1 MELTPEERRRIYEEE
16 KARIEAEQKQEKP
29 EEIPTL
35 NLQQNISCTLCYAF
49 FWISGIIFL
58 VLEKKD
64 KVVNFHAIQSIVLFG
79 GLTIL
84 SACLSWIPHVGGFFS
99 TVIGILMFVF
109 WIVLMVKAYQ
119 GKRYKAPLAGDI
131 AEIIHQSAWKEDTA
145 AGAAAAGSQ
154 DTKGEE
160 KEDFVAAL
168 TQKADG
174 FEKKADEFG
183 KKADDFGKKADDFGK
198 KVDNYFTRTRTG
210 RIIGYSFAIFWNII
224 LIIFFTLFYEYVAW
238 YSVGDD
244 GGLVISPLLTP
255 DFLLWMPILIT
266 SLSICIVANIILIV
280 YDRYW
285 FREAVQILL
294 EIIGMAVV
302 IYLVTIFPF
311 DFSVVPNA
319 VAADILPP
327 LTKGVLIFVAVAFGV
342 SALVRFIKMVL
353 NIENNEYTN

>member
-16 KARIEAEQKQEKP
+16 KERIEAEKKQGKSG
-29 EEIPTL
+29 EIPTL
-35 NLQQNISCTLCYAF
+35 NLPQNVASTLCYAL
-49 FWISGIIFL
+49 FWISGIIFV
-58 VLEKKD
+58 VLERKD
-64 KVVNFHAIQSIVLFG
+64 KTVNFHAIQSIVLFG
-79 GLTIL
+79 SLTIL
-84 SACLSWIPHVGGFFS
+84 SSCLSWIPHVGGIFGAL
-99 TVIGILMFVF
+99 IGILTFVF
-109 WIVLMVKAYQ
+109 LIVLMVKAYQ
-119 GKRYKAPLAGDI
+119 GIVYKVPLAGDI
-131 AEIIHQSAWKEDTA
+131 AEAIHQSTWKTDA
-145 AGAAAAGSQ
+145 ATKSGIKLDKDAA
-154 DTKGEE
+154 TEE
-160 KEDFVAAL
+160 KKEAAE
-168 TQKADG
+168 G
-174 FEKKADEFG
+174 IS
-183 KKADDFGKKADDFGK
+183 KKADDFGK
-198 KVDNYFTRTRTG
+198 KVDDYFTRTRTG

-302 IYLVTIFPF
+302 IFLVVIFPF

-319 VAADILPP
+319 AAADIMPAI
-327 LTKGVLIFVAVAFGV
+327 TQGVLIFVAVAFGV

-353 NIENNEYTN
+353 NIENREYTN